1 MHPLLADV
9 DWLPEAQRL
18 SVSLISWLKEWQ
30 VLVALLVAVVAGA
43 IILRSVTRQ
52 MREQHLEVVDR
63 ARRLAKAFRASM
75 PEDLYAMCAYA
86 HRSADLAREGV
97 MLIDAEEG
105 HLTKSPKG
113 RSKLR
118 CPSVPN
124 QVLVNLKALI
134 EHLDNESAEQV
145 ANLLGC
151 YHTQHMRMA
160 GALENFDRKGADA
173 ITISGNVNFNPVFK
187 DTLELYLRAKSMLEF
202 ARGESEKISGSFGAS
217 DVTNALRELNLDHAM
232 SPEAKEHCLRFLSAQ
247 NPKWKKRMLRKL
259 RPRD

>member
-1 MHPLLADV
+1 M
-9 DWLPEAQRL
+9 
-18 SVSLISWLKEWQ
+18 SLISWLKEWQ

-52 MREQHLEVVDR
+52 MREQRLEVVDR

-75 PEDLYAMCAYA
+75 PEDLYAMCSYA

-97 MLIDAEEG
+97 MLIDAEEEG
-105 HLTKSPKG
+105 HRTISPKG

-160 GALENFDRKGADA
+160 GALENFDRTGADA
-173 ITISGNVNFNPVFK
+173 ITISGKVNFNPVFK

-217 DVTNALRELNLDHAM
+217 DVANALRELNLDHAM
-232 SPEAKEHCLRFLSAQ
+232 SPEAKEHCLRFLSAK
-247 NPKWKKRMLRKL
+247 NPKRGRILTKRDKL
-259 RPRD
+259 DRS